1 MSLEFLR
8 GSFGSLSCLES
19 LQLNAIPEA
28 FLFEIHLNDFG
39 LETCH
44 GELCNVCL
52 CFSLVLSGTNLKP
65 KGFLARRGRSGTSF
79 LPYLRWRDCC

>member
-28 FLFEIHLNDFG
+28 FFLEIHLNDFG
-39 LETCH
+39 LETCQ
-44 GELCNVCL
+44 GE
-52 CFSLVLSGTNLKP
+52 FLSM
-65 KGFLARRGRSGTSF
+65 
-79 LPYLRWRDCC
+79 